1 MKRCGRRFHTR
12 ARSTTIKDNI
22 TYGLQGLSDED
33 VIRALEEAKAWDFV
47 AEKPDKLLTMIA
59 EGGSNLSGGQKQRLA
74 IARAMCRKPDV
85 ILLDEATSALDN
97 ENEVLVQRALDEAL
111 SGRTS
116 VVIAHRLST
125 VRRADQIV
133 VLDKGRIIEKGMHE
147 ELILQ
152 GGHYARLWETQT
164 DLIEENAFE

>member
-1 MKRCGRRFHTR
+1 MKRCGRRFHAR

-97 ENEVLVQRALDEAL
+97 ENEVLVQKAYRQNDFEE
-111 SGRTS
+111 
-116 VVIAHRLST
+116 VERL
-125 VRRADQIV
+125 
-133 VLDKGRIIEKGMHE
+133 
-147 ELILQ
+147 
-152 GGHYARLWETQT
+152 
-164 DLIEENAFE
+164 